1 MRIFSP
7 LILFLLVMLWIGI
20 GTTYSAT
27 DGTLG
32 ATSSGSVGISI
43 TIPTLVRIT
52 NVQNLDLGTFTGSGD
67 LSANDSV
74 CIYTNLSAGT
84 YKITA
89 SGDGT
94 AGAFEVRNGSA
105 VSLPYLVFW
114 NDQPSPSGGIA
125 LVSGTASPTQ
135 GGADISSQTCS
146 GLGNNANFM
155 VRMLESVL
163 QGAIPDVYTGTLSLV
178 IEPA

>member
-1 MRIFSP
+1 MRIFF
-7 LILFLLVMLWIGI
+7 LLVLFLLISLCI

-32 ATSSGSVGISI
+32 ATSSGSVEISL

-52 NVQNLDLGTFTGSGD
+52 DVQNLDLGTFTGSGD

-74 CIYTNLSAGT
+74 CIYTNLEAGT

-94 AGAFEVRNGSA
+94 GGAFEVKNGSN
-105 VSLPYLVFW
+105 VTLPYLVFW

-125 LVSGTASPTQ
+125 LDSGTASATQ
-135 GGADISSQTCS
+135 GGADTNSQTCS
-146 GLGNNANFM
+146 VLGNNANFM
-155 VRMLESVL
+155 VRIVEAVL
-163 QGAIPDVYTGTLSLV
+163 QGAVPDVYTGTLSLV